1 MTERETGGSTSTL
14 ERLHPGFLYTV
25 ARFMVFVACVA
36 LLFLVG
42 FRSWFLVLGAL
53 LLSAPLSF
61 FLLRKQREA
70 FAQRVEGRV
79 SQRQTDKAKLR
90 AALAGDEDGPA

>member
-1 MTERETGGSTSTL
+1 MTEPEGAERTSTL

-25 ARFMVFVACVA
+25 ARVMIFVACVIV
-36 LLFLVG
+36 LFLVG

-70 FAQRVEGRV
+70 FATRVEGRM
-79 SQRQTDKAKLR
+79 SKRQAEKAKLR
-90 AALAGDEDGPA
+90 AALAGDDDQP